1 MVSFQADSQIVAGE
15 GGGSVLGKN
24 FGRIVATESE
34 NTEGA
39 AELGLAEGGSFGFA
53 EGAQLAGAA
62 LDDGWGDF
70 VRKSGGFGAGAFGKG
85 EDVEVSEGQALNE
98 GERGGM
104 FGFGFAWEAGDDVGA
119 DGGVGKAL
127 ADELEAAGVVLG
139 AVPAVHGGEDAV
151 GAGLQGHV
159 EVLGD
164 AIGGGKEF
172 DEILGNVERLDG
184 TDAETLN
191 GGFLEDAAEKTFEFD
206 AWRKVAAVGA

>member
-39 AELGLAEGGSFGFA
+39 AELGLAEGGGFGFA
-53 EGAQLAGAA
+53 EGAQFAGTA
-62 LDDGWGDF
+62 LDDSWGDF

-151 GAGLQGHV
+151 GAGLQRHV
-159 EVLGD
+159 KVLGD
-164 AIGGGKEF
+164 AIAGGEEF
-172 DEILGNVERLDG
+172 DEILRDVQRLDG
-184 TDAETLN
+184 ADAET
-191 GGFLEDAAEKTFEFD
+191 FDRCFVKDAAEEILEFD
-206 AWRKVAAVGA
+206 AW